1 MENKYEKI
9 AALVPE
15 GEHFDATAINE
26 GVYLTTAHIANIEV
40 SLLNQDT
47 VVAEMQTQIDA
58 ANQQNET
65 DAQTIADR
73 DATIKG
79 KDAQITALEAEVATL
94 KAKPASDFIQTSKE
108 KDEHGGGDP
117 KPVSEVTKQANEKR
131 KAMGLPLIS

>member
-1 MENKYEKI
+1 MENTYEKI

-47 VVAEMQTQIDA
+47 VVAEMQTQLDA
-58 ANQQNET
+58 AKQQNET
-65 DAQTIADR
+65 SQQTIADR
-73 DATIKG
+73 DASLES

-94 KAKPASDFIQTSKE
+94 KTKPAADFTEKGKE
-108 KDEHGGGDP
+108 KDEHGSGEQKQLDP
-117 KPVSEVTKQANEKR
+117 VTIEANKKR
-131 KAMGLPLIS
+131 EAMGLPLIK